1 MKKRTTIYFLI
12 ASALLLLGQFLI
24 YRFRVEQSINIIQ
37 SRETTITAQASSEI
51 TEWLSQALQEL
62 TYLSAKENVVSYLS
76 NPNELAR
83 TRVEKGFAQFSG
95 STAIYDQIRLLD
107 TSGMELARVDYEKNG
122 PVIIPV
128 DELQDKSERYY
139 FIECN
144 ALDIG
149 DYYISPL
156 DLNVE
161 NEEIEIPY
169 TPIIRICTPVAGKK
183 GEKRGVVI
191 LNYFASIMLKKL
203 SSIKDELML
212 VNRDGYWLHS
222 PNEDDEWGFM
232 FNSVEN
238 FKTRYPQEW
247 QTITHLKRGYIKN
260 ENGLWIFVTVNPLR
274 DALLENPQLFKFDD
288 DKEMYTEGDYTW
300 KIISHINNE
309 DLDNLRKEAAY
320 PILYSSI
327 ILFPLAFY
335 GAWNLARRIEMEKQE
350 DERIRYTAT
359 HDMMTGLFNRAMLE
373 AELERISNS
382 RLYPVS
388 IFVLGCK

>member
-309 DLDNLRKEAAY
+309 DLDNLRKEA
-320 PILYSSI
+320 S
-327 ILFPLAFY
+327 
-335 GAWNLARRIEMEKQE
+335 
-350 DERIRYTAT
+350 
-359 HDMMTGLFNRAMLE
+359 
-373 AELERISNS
+373 ISN
-382 RLYPVS
+382 PVQFNHPFPPGFLWCLEPGS
-388 IFVLGCK
+388 KNRNGKTGR